1 MYDDEKWISE
11 QFGQADLGDP
21 RRARRAQ
28 MLALNMLKA
37 PGKGIPEQ
45 TQTWGGAKA
54 AYRLFGRP
62 EVTREALMQPHF
74 EQTLQACEARPGLML
89 FVQDTTELDF
99 THMRA
104 AKGYGP
110 IGNHAGCGLMVH
122 SLMALGTSGEVFGLA
137 AQRCWA
143 RSSGPTR
150 KGTENSVQRKKR
162 KGLESEVWPLVL
174 ESLGRPPAGHTWVS
188 VGDRGSDSYDYWSR
202 ARRLGWH
209 CLSRLFVDRRTTGP
223 CKLLQTARALSSQ
236 GELVMPQRAR
246 PGQAARTLKLS
257 LAWSAVQVCPPV
269 NDPKY
274 KGCEP
279 LDASVLRVWDAQ
291 HGLEWILLFTG
302 TLNSF
307 DEAAQ
312 CVGWYEQRWS
322 IEEFHKCL
330 KSGCRI
336 EHSQL
341 KQARSVQALLG
352 FSSIVAVR
360 LLALA
365 RLARARPDEPAA
377 QHIEASYLRVL
388 CAMRKLPA
396 ELTVRAYWREV
407 ARMGGFLGRTHDR
420 DPGWQTLWKG
430 LEKLEAWVAA
440 WLDGFEEGRTCG

>member
-1 MYDDEKWISE
+1 
-11 QFGQADLGDP
+11 
-21 RRARRAQ
+21 
-28 MLALNMLKA
+28 
-37 PGKGIPEQ
+37 
-45 TQTWGGAKA
+45 
-54 AYRLFGRP
+54 
-62 EVTREALMQPHF
+62 
-74 EQTLQACEARPGLML
+74 ML

-104 AKGYGP
+104 AEGYGP

-150 KGTENSVQRKKR
+150 KGTENS
-162 KGLESEVWPLVL
+162 
-174 ESLGRPPAGHTWVS
+174 
-188 VGDRGSDSYDYWSR
+188 
-202 ARRLGWH
+202 
-209 CLSRLFVDRRTTGP
+209 
-223 CKLLQTARALSSQ
+223 
-236 GELVMPQRAR
+236 
-246 PGQAARTLKLS
+246 GQAARTLNLS

-291 HGLEWILLFTG
+291 HAVEWILLFTG

-341 KQARSVQALLG
+341 KQARAVQALLG

-388 CAMRKLPA
+388 CAMRKLLA

-407 ARMGGFLGRTHDR
+407 AKMGGFLGRTHDR

-430 LEKLEAWVAA
+430 LEKLEAWVVT

>member
-104 AKGYGP
+104 AEGYGP

-122 SLMALGTSGEVFGLA
+122 SLMALGTSGEVLGLA

-174 ESLGRPPAGHTWVS
+174 ESLG
-188 VGDRGSDSYDYWSR
+188 
-202 ARRLGWH
+202 
-209 CLSRLFVDRRTTGP
+209 
-223 CKLLQTARALSSQ
+223 
-236 GELVMPQRAR
+236 
-246 PGQAARTLKLS
+246 
-257 LAWSAVQVCPPV
+257 CPP
-269 NDPKY
+269 PWPY
-274 KGCEP
+274 LG
-279 LDASVLRVWDAQ
+279 
-291 HGLEWILLFTG
+291 
-302 TLNSF
+302 
-307 DEAAQ
+307 
-312 CVGWYEQRWS
+312 QRW
-322 IEEFHKCL
+322 
-330 KSGCRI
+330 
-336 EHSQL
+336 
-341 KQARSVQALLG
+341 
-352 FSSIVAVR
+352 
-360 LLALA
+360 
-365 RLARARPDEPAA
+365 
-377 QHIEASYLRVL
+377 
-388 CAMRKLPA
+388 
-396 ELTVRAYWREV
+396 
-407 ARMGGFLGRTHDR
+407 
-420 DPGWQTLWKG
+420 
-430 LEKLEAWVAA
+430 
-440 WLDGFEEGRTCG
+440 